1 MSDGSPFSGTG
12 PRLSGEQLAA
22 IANELVRIKA
32 EFYGKG
38 PEQAK
43 AYQNDDVLVCVMR
56 GGLTTLERTLLAG
69 GEHDLVRDVRV
80 KFQDQMRSTF
90 ERAVARIVGRHVLC
104 YESQITFDPEY
115 IFELCVLGEPNG
127 QGE

>member
-90 ERAVARIVGRHVLC
+90 ERAVARARSLSTRSTSSSCACSASRMDRANSGCPAPAWR
-104 YESQITFDPEY
+104 
-115 IFELCVLGEPNG
+115 
-127 QGE
+127 